1 MDKKLSRL
9 VAKSQSASQ
18 IRLLL
23 TKSQSGNHTRPNFHN
38 LEKLLNVRLRFRSIW
53 KISIFWT
60 YFRTLEWACEV
71 PPAEISLGQLG
82 STEQME
88 EEGQISFESEIQI
101 QKWKSNMRKGQ
112 MNWPFKGS
120 DSITNQ
126 GEGTGCPKKSCQQN
140 MYRWKG
146 PNKSNDITNS
156 SQGRYREDNIIGVSV
171 DKTQDITLSLEL
183 KFHQIDLAL
192 FNQFN
197 ELKSWGWVLE
207 EISFSA

>member
-60 YFRTLEWACEV
+60 YFWTLEWACEV
-71 PPAEISLGQLG
+71 PPAEISLGRLG

-88 EEGQISFESEIQI
+88 EKGQTSFESENQI
-101 QKWKSNMRKGQ
+101 QKWKSNDIMRKGQ

-120 DSITNQ
+120 DSTTNQ
-126 GEGTGCPKKSCQQN
+126 GEGTGCPKKMPTKHVQ
-140 MYRWKG
+140 MKRT
-146 PNKSNDITNS
+146 NKSNDITIS
-156 SQGRYREDNIIGVSV
+156 SQGRYREDVKGASV
-171 DKTQDITLSLEL
+171 EMTQDITLSLE
-183 KFHQIDLAL
+183 
-192 FNQFN
+192 
-197 ELKSWGWVLE
+197 
-207 EISFSA
+207 

>member
-101 QKWKSNMRKGQ
+101 QKWKSNDIMRKGQ

-120 DSITNQ
+120 NSITNQ
-126 GEGTGCPKKSCQQN
+126 GEGTGCPKKKLPTKHVQMKRTKQVKW
-140 MYRWKG
+140 YYKFF
-146 PNKSNDITNS
+146 T
-156 SQGRYREDNIIGVSV
+156 REI
-171 DKTQDITLSLEL
+171 QRR
-183 KFHQIDLAL
+183 
-192 FNQFN
+192 
-197 ELKSWGWVLE
+197 
-207 EISFSA
+207 